1 MVRCQNGMAERVLL
15 VSNDA
20 RLEDAARSLGMA
32 LIKQTPDQVGA
43 AAGNA
48 NVAVVDLA
56 TPGGAA
62 TAHELVA
69 LDLPVVA
76 VVDNDAQ
83 LNDAPA
89 LLAGVLLRPVTDR
102 ELAACVRTAL
112 RAHRVRAEQH
122 ARAAWLQAAL
132 GSTTEAIVGADASS
146 RVMFLNAAAEN
157 LTGWNEAE
165 ARGRPLDEVLA
176 FGEAG
181 NGGDGGGNATPVRLT
196 SKTGTTRLIE
206 HNASP
211 VIEPSGALAG
221 VVAVIRDVTDRK
233 SLEQRLTVADR
244 MSSIG
249 TLAAGVAHELNNP
262 LSFVTSNLEF
272 AIAELSRLA
281 ATAEGRV
288 RDDLEEVRL
297 SLRDAAAGAAR
308 AADIIKDMKTFTRAA
323 EVAHAAAPVDVNQV
337 ATFAARITGNAIKHR
352 AELVLDLHADGAV
365 VADEGLLRQVV
376 VHLLTNAAQAIDPA
390 GDKRIITMSSW
401 SDSSTTSVR
410 VTDTG
415 CGIAPENMHRI
426 FEPFFTTKPV
436 GEGTGLGLSLCHTII
451 TGMGGHILVDSKVGV
466 GTSVTLVMPRAAV
479 TDRSAADATRPP
491 VAPPRVLVIDDESLI
506 GAAIRRILTK
516 QGMEV
521 VAVEHGREGVDLL
534 ASGEH
539 FDAVFCDMMMPEFS
553 GVDVYDAVK
562 ARVPSMMSRIIFMTG
577 NAFASREHD
586 LFTGTKNVR
595 IEKPFLP
602 ADLAAAITEVLK
614 RHAS

>member
-1 MVRCQNGMAERVLL
+1 MPDRVLL
-15 VSNDA
+15 TTNDP
-20 RLEDAARSLGMA
+20 RL
-32 LIKQTPDQVGA
+32 QQ
-43 AAGNA
+43 AAGTLGLTIVPLPVGTGATSVEPANA
-48 NVAVVDLA
+48 AIVDLA

-62 TAHELVA
+62 AARELA
-69 LDLPVVA
+69 ELDLPVVA
-76 VVDNDAQ
+76 VADDEGQ
-83 LNDAPA
+83 LRDAPA
-89 LLAGVLLRPVTDR
+89 LLAGVVLRPLTTGA
-102 ELAACVRTAL
+102 LAACVRVAM
-112 RAHRVRAEQH
+112 RAHRMRADQN

-132 GSTTEAIVGADASS
+132 GSTTEAIIGADASS
-146 RVMFLNAAAEN
+146 RVMFLNAAAEK
-157 LTGWNEAE
+157 LTGWSEAE
-165 ARGRPLDEVLA
+165 ARGRPLDDVLA
-176 FGEAG
+176 FGDA
-181 NGGDGGGNATPVRLT
+181 NGPDGRGATPVRLT
-196 SKTGTTRLIE
+196 SKTGSTRLIE

-211 VIEPSGALAG
+211 IIEASGALAG
-221 VVAVIRDVTDRK
+221 VVAVFRDITEKK

-244 MSSIG
+244 MGSIG

-281 ATAEGRV
+281 ATAEGRL
-288 RDDLEEVRL
+288 REDLEEVRF

-323 EVAHAAAPVDVNQV
+323 EVQTAAAPVDVNQV
-337 ATFAARITGNAIKHR
+337 ASFAARITGNAIKHR
-352 AELVLDLHADGAV
+352 AELVQDLHADGSV
-365 VADEGLLRQVV
+365 VADEGLLRQVF

-390 GDKRIITMSSW
+390 SDKRVITLSSW
-401 SDSSTTSVR
+401 SDSTTTSVR
-410 VTDTG
+410 VADTG
-415 CGIAPENMHRI
+415 CGIAPENMQRI

-466 GTSVTLVMPRAAV
+466 GTSVTLVMPRSAV

-521 VAVEHGREGVDLL
+521 VAVEHGREGVELL

-602 ADLAAAITEVLK
+602 ADLSAAITEVLK